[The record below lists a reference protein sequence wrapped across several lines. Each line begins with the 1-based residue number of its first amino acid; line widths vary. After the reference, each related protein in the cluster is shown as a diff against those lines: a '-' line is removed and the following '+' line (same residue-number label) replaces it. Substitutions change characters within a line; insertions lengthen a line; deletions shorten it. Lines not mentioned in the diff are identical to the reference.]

1 MILGLDVGGT
11 QTDAVLI
18 DESGVLLE
26 TKTPTSDDLL
36 QTLRE
41 SLDKTLDGVEPAG
54 IERMVFSTTM
64 ATNAIIQDLLEPTGM
79 IVSAGPGMNPEWF
92 SIGPSYHVVQGALD
106 HQGFETLPLRKEE
119 VESSADEI
127 SREGV
132 RNIGIVS
139 KFSVRNPAHEL
150 QMAQWVGDRFADVA
164 LGHSVSGVLNFPRRI
179 TTTYLNAA
187 LTGMHR
193 RFAECLTE
201 ILEEKGFK
209 APRYLLKPDGGTV
222 ALEQSLGFPARTAQS
237 GPAAS
242 VMGALAVDGCCGVSL
257 VLDIGGTTTDMA
269 VVLNGIPLL
278 APVGIQIGLF
288 RTLIRSLYTRSIGV
302 GGDSEVQLQKNGAL
316 KVGPVRQGPPM
327 ALGGPAPTPTDAMV
341 TLGLLDVGSRER
353 ARAAMES
360 LGARLGGLDPLTTAE
375 QVLERM
381 AKTIAEAARAF
392 IFAINERPVYT
403 IYEVLQESRIEPES
417 IVIIGGPA
425 AQLADYVSAALQ
437 LPYRLPPHS
446 GVANAI
452 GAAVARVTSEINL
465 HADTQRGTLVIPE
478 AQIME
483 SIPYRF
489 NVDQAI
495 DRATDV
501 LAARAEQIGAASG
514 AAPVTIAEKQ
524 VFNMIRGFSRTGQ
537 IIRLKLC
544 IVPGLIPQ
552 WKRGG

>member
-41 SLDKTLDGVEPAG
+41 SLDKTLKRVPPDR

-64 ATNAIIQDLLEPTGM
+64 ATNAIIQDLLDPTGI
-79 IVSAGPGMNPEWF
+79 IVSAGPGMKPEWF
-92 SIGPSYHVVQGALD
+92 TIGPSYHVVGGALD

-119 VESSADEI
+119 VQSAADSI
-127 SREGV
+127 SREGI
-132 RNIGIVS
+132 RTIGIVG

-150 QMAQWVGDRFADVA
+150 QMAQWVGDRFAEVA
-164 LGHSVSGVLNFPRRI
+164 LGHSVSGILNFPRRI

-187 LTGMHR
+187 LSGMHK
-193 RFAECLTE
+193 RFAGCLKQ
-201 ILEEKGFK
+201 ILKEKGLD

-222 ALEQSLGFPARTAQS
+222 ALEQSVGFPARTAQS

-242 VMGALAVDGCCGVSL
+242 VMGALAVDGCRGVSL

-269 VVLNGIPLL
+269 VVLNGVPLL
-278 APVGIQIGLF
+278 APIGIQIGMF

-316 KVGPVRQGPPM
+316 KVGPLRQGPPM
-327 ALGGPAPTPTDAMV
+327 ALGGPVPTPTDAMV
-341 TLGLLDVGSRER
+341 TLGLLNMGSRER
-353 ARAAMES
+353 ARAAMEA
-360 LGARLGGLDPLTTAE
+360 LGAHMGGLDPLTAAE

-392 IFAINERPVYT
+392 VFAINERPVYT
-403 IYEVLQESRIEPES
+403 IYEVLQESRIVPEA

-425 AQLADYVSAALQ
+425 AQLADYVSAALE

-478 AQIME
+478 ADIME

-489 NVDQAI
+489 NVDQAV
-495 DRATDV
+495 DRATEV
-501 LAARAEQIGAASG
+501 LIARAERSG
-514 AAPVTIAEKQ
+514 APGGTVPITIAEKQ

-544 IVPGLIPQ
+544 VVPGLIPQ
-552 WKRGG
+552 WKRG